1 MSPKE
6 MTTIRLEPELLELM
20 RDVKAREGIPVA
32 AQVDLAM
39 REWLKNRGLKI
50 KTERKRVTARKR
62 P

>member
-39 REWLKNRGLKI
+39 REWLKNRGLKV
-50 KTERKRVTARKR
+50 KTERKRAATRKR
-62 P
+62 S